1 MLADAYRVTPSA
13 IQSQKPHEFSAR
25 VNRRN
30 RLYRFT
36 QAICQRSGGE
46 PLSLI
51 DSFLRRLE
59 LAGHQGGIID
69 IGKMHF
75 SLAGHRSRLALL
87 RCGRIHMHIG
97 AGIVPAAALLYQK
110 RRAARQNAPDAKAL
124 SRQTSLTFFWYSPD
138 ALRKEADWN
147 DRKPGGKE
155 GYAGFKGIL
164 IADDDILPEG
174 MKDFAPDRIS

>member
-1 MLADAYRVTPSA
+1 MFRVLADAYRVTPS
-13 IQSQKPHEFSAR
+13 QYTKPETPWSSAHD

-75 SLAGHRSRLALL
+75 RLA
-87 RCGRIHMHIG
+87 
-97 AGIVPAAALLYQK
+97 
-110 RRAARQNAPDAKAL
+110 
-124 SRQTSLTFFWYSPD
+124 
-138 ALRKEADWN
+138 
-147 DRKPGGKE
+147 
-155 GYAGFKGIL
+155 
-164 IADDDILPEG
+164 
-174 MKDFAPDRIS
+174 